1 MKNIY
6 TFLAFSIIVLL
17 TSCST
22 TNAQG
27 YDQGSPGITYQ
38 QFYDDLSP
46 YGNWVD
52 YPSYGY
58 VWVPYEQG
66 FRPYYNNGHWV
77 YTNYGWTWVS
87 NYNWG
92 WAPFHYGRWLYDDAY
107 GWMWV
112 PGYEWAPAW
121 VSWRS
126 GGGCYGWAPLG
137 PGVNFDIS
145 IGSRIPYNYWTFV
158 PNRYIN
164 NPRINNYY
172 VAPAKNVTI
181 INNTT
186 VINNTNITNNK
197 TVYVIG
203 PSATEVEKVTNE
215 KVRPVKIVQTNTPG
229 STRVSGST
237 VTVYKPPVRETPQ
250 QNAQIKPSK
259 IVTLNELKARRV
271 NPGAVQSETPGK
283 QIPEKP
289 AAPVNIKTAPVKE
302 NPVAPVN
309 TKTEPV
315 KENPVAPVNT
325 KTEPT
330 VNPQKN
336 NNTAPVNEKPNPV
349 IEKQVPVQ
357 EPRKVIPVQK
367 APEPKQEN
375 NNDQKVE
382 NIQQNNTNNKPP
394 AVINQPAKVRT
405 MERPNRN
412 PEAKAKPHN
421 ISPTAPVNTPPAK
434 IRQMNPVRS
443 QRSPAPAQGKQMNAA
458 PVTRTPII
466 RNTNPEES
474 RPGRQDIPAKE
485 RK

>member
-6 TFLAFSIIVLL
+6 TFLALSMIVLL
-17 TSCST
+17 SSCSAS
-22 TNAQG
+22 NYAQS
-27 YDQGSPGITYQ
+27 DSPESPGITYQ
-38 QFYDDLSP
+38 QFYDGLSP

-52 YPSYGY
+52 YQNYGY

-77 YTNYGWTWVS
+77 YTDFGWTWVS

-137 PGVNFDIS
+137 PGNFDIGF
-145 IGSRIPYNYWTFV
+145 GSRIPYNRWAFV

-164 NPRINNYY
+164 SPRINNYY
-172 VAPAKNVTI
+172 VAPEKNVTI

-215 KVRPVKIVQTNTPG
+215 KIRPAKIVQANTPG
-229 STRVSGST
+229 NTKVSGST
-237 VTVYKPPVRETPQ
+237 VTIYKPPVRETPQ
-250 QNAQIKPSK
+250 QNEQIKPSK
-259 IVTLNELKARRV
+259 IVKLNELKTQRV
-271 NPGAVQSETPGK
+271 NTGAVQNETPGK
-283 QIPEKP
+283 ETQEKPAVPVNEKP
-289 AAPVNIKTAPVKE
+289 AAPINDKPV
-302 NPVAPVN
+302 V
-309 TKTEPV
+309 
-315 KENPVAPVNT
+315 PVNT

-336 NNTAPVNEKPNPV
+336 NNTAPVNEKANPV
-349 IEKQVPVQ
+349 IEKEVPVQ
-357 EPRKVIPVQK
+357 QPREPIPVQK
-367 APEPKQEN
+367 APDLNQEN
-375 NNDQKVE
+375 TNDQKTQ
-382 NIQQNNTNNKPP
+382 NTQQNNPANKPP
-394 AVINQPAKVRT
+394 VIINDQPVKERIISEPAKNPGNQPK
-405 MERPNRN
+405 
-412 PEAKAKPHN
+412 N
-421 ISPTAPVNTPPAK
+421 ISPIAPVNTPPVK
-434 IRQMNPVRS
+434 IKQVNPVRP
-443 QRSPAPAQGKQMNAA
+443 QRLPSSPGVKQISRP
-458 PVTRTPII
+458 PVNRTPTIKN
-466 RNTNPEES
+466 RNPEES
-474 RPGRQDIPAKE
+474 RGSRKVAPAKE